1 MDWTLARTFAA
12 VADAGSLSAA
22 AARLGLTQPTVSRQV
37 QALEAEVGAPLFV
50 RHGRGVRLTPRGEEL
65 LEVARPI
72 EEAIAAFERVASG
85 TRQEPRGSVRVAVSE
100 IVGVEVL
107 VPQLPLLRAAHPR
120 VTIELVLDNLPS
132 DLLAGA
138 ADIAVRLFQPAQLDL
153 VARKIGEVGVG
164 LYASRRYVAARGAP
178 GSLEALAAHDLIG
191 FDPRGP
197 LGRAMERVVPSA
209 RLATLALGTDS
220 LSAHVAAAR
229 AGVGLAPL
237 QRPIAA
243 RYPELEEVTPPG
255 FAVALPIWI
264 ASHRDV
270 GRGGH
275 VRAVHEW
282 LVEVLSRYLE

>member
-1 MDWTLARTFAA
+1 MDWTLARTFVA
-12 VADAGSLSAA
+12 VAEGGSLSAA
-22 AARLGLTQPTVSRQV
+22 ASRLGLTQPTVSRQV
-37 QALEAEVGAPLFV
+37 QLLEAELGAPLFV
-50 RHGRGVRLTPRGEEL
+50 RHGRGVRLTARGEEL

-72 EEAIAAFERVASG
+72 EEAIVAFERVASG
-85 TRQEPRGSVRVAVSE
+85 TRQEPRGAVRVAASE

-107 VPQLPLLRAAHPR
+107 VPELASLRAAHPK
-120 VTIELVLDNLPS
+120 VTVELVLDNLPS

-138 ADIAVRLFQPAQLDL
+138 ADIAVRLFQPTQLDL

-164 LYASRRYVAARGAP
+164 LYASRSYVAARGAP
-178 GSLEALAAHDLIG
+178 RSLEALAEHDLIG

-197 LGRAMERVVPSA
+197 LGRAMERAVPSA

-220 LSAHVAAAR
+220 LTAHLAAAR

-243 RYPELEEVTPPG
+243 RHPELEDVSPPG
-255 FAVALPIWI
+255 FQVTLPIWL

-282 LVEVLSRYLE
+282 LIEILSRYVE